1 MSYLKVYNKSDE
13 KIVDHPAS
21 EKQYEPYISF
31 FQYSWHGIRDLQG
44 RLKYK
49 PYRRRALTTHYA
61 LLKSA

>member
-1 MSYLKVYNKSDE
+1 MFKVNLMRNLLTTQPLKNQPE
-13 KIVDHPAS
+13 L
-21 EKQYEPYISF
+21 YISF

-44 RLKYK
+44 RPKYK